1 MSGYAENC
9 ALCKFLHSK
18 FWCYTSAG
26 SIPYSWSLYINARRL
41 MPSIKAV
48 RVRFPS
54 CCSST
59 SIMMRFST
67 RLISSFKLRSPTGA
81 VFYLASITDW
91 LTNLWRKIL
100 RKMIGPEFITTA
112 RSITLESSR
121 IFPGHDQAVSSDIA
135 IGSMSIISR

>member
-1 MSGYAENC
+1 MGFIRKMSGYAENC

-18 FWCYTSAG
+18 FWRYTSAG

-67 RLISSFKLRSPTGA
+67 RLISSFKLRSPTEL
-81 VFYLASITDW
+81 FLLHQHYRLAD
-91 LTNLWRKIL
+91 
-100 RKMIGPEFITTA
+100 
-112 RSITLESSR
+112 ESAAED
-121 IFPGHDQAVSSDIA
+121 PQKK
-135 IGSMSIISR
+135 